1 MAWTGLP
8 LTGPVEQAAARPDA
22 PAVITAGGTLS
33 YGHLVLHAQ
42 HAAGWLR
49 ARGIGRGDVVGLV
62 MRPGPEQVIG
72 ILATALA
79 GAAYLP
85 VDAGLSAERRGDL
98 LRTAGVRCLLSNAPG
113 AEPAAMPLA
122 GPPSAAGPFTA
133 ATADDPAYLRLALDP
148 AGGPRGVLV
157 RHRDIARVVADCTA
171 RFGVGAGDRFFGVSA
186 FDVDRSVIDVFGALS
201 VGAAVVLPDV
211 DRATD
216 PDHWLDLCE
225 MHGVTVW
232 NSGPAAAARLFERA
246 AGAPERLGML
256 RLVMVSGDRIP
267 PGLPASLLRLKPS
280 LEVAILDHFHSGPY
294 RTRNLTWILSAMCH
308 RGLQADRK
316 VLSGEAK

>member
-1 MAWTGLP
+1 MWSTELP
-8 LTGPVEQAAARPDA
+8 LTGPVERAAARPDA
-22 PAVITAGGTLS
+22 PAVITAGGELS
-33 YGHLVLHAQ
+33 YRHLVLHAQ
-42 HAAGWLR
+42 EAAAWLR

-72 ILATALA
+72 ILAAALA

-85 VDAGLSAERRGDL
+85 VDAGLSAERRGYL

-113 AEPAAMPLA
+113 AEPAALPLA
-122 GPPSAAGPFTA
+122 GRASQAGPFA
-133 ATADDPAYLRLALDP
+133 VPSADDLAYLRFALDP
-148 AGGPRGVLV
+148 AGRTRGVLV

-171 RFGVGAGDRFFGVSA
+171 RFGVDAGDRFFGVSA

-211 DRATD
+211 DRAAD

-225 MHGVTVW
+225 THGVTVW

-246 AGAPERLGML
+246 AGDPSRLGTL

-267 PGLPASLLRLKPS
+267 PGLPAALLRLKPD

-294 RTRNLTWILSAMCH
+294 RSRNLASILSAMCQQGW
-308 RGLQADRK
+308 RPDRNIR
-316 VLSGEAK
+316 